1 MRAEALE
8 AGDAVGLGLV
18 PSTDPQGAFSDTAL
32 TQRVVRW
39 LDMLG
44 LDPTSGRLGVS
55 PTCGLAGASYDW
67 SRRALTLS
75 RTVADNLANLG

>member
-1 MRAEALE
+1 
-8 AGDAVGLGLV
+8 
-18 PSTDPQGAFSDTAL
+18 
-32 TQRVVRW
+32 
-39 LDMLG
+39 MLG

-67 SRRALTLS
+67 SRRALALS